1 MPTLG
6 QPGPATDVGTIS
18 VITCTLATLTRPD
31 GTVMTVD
38 LSLLLSLPVVGD
50 RVLITGWLSP
60 DGRLLLAT
68 TVAPA
73 P

>member
-1 MPTLG
+1 
-6 QPGPATDVGTIS
+6 
-18 VITCTLATLTRPD
+18 
-31 GTVMTVD
+31 MTVD

>member
-6 QPGPATDVGTIS
+6 QPGPATDLGTIS

-38 LSLLLSLPVVGD
+38 LSLLRSIPVVGD
-50 RVLITGWLSP
+50 RVQVTGWLNP

-68 TVAPA
+68 TMTPA